1 MRNNIAIA
9 MLLLFAVLFG
19 PTECK
24 YIHMYMFVQFL
35 CLFVFLFPMK
45 NEANIA
51 SHLDATTNS
60 SIATTTI
67 NSTTSPHD
75 ERKVKLIFCAMV
87 KCNYFDPGYFI
98 CYCCPDGSRK
108 EYCHLNL
115 QECRA
120 SCALCQPKC

>member
-1 MRNNIAIA
+1 MRKNNIAIA

-24 YIHMYMFVQFL
+24 YIHNFA
-35 CLFVFLFPMK
+35 FVFLFSMK

-51 SHLDATTNS
+51 GHLDATTNS

-87 KCNYFDPGYFI
+87 NCNYFDPGYSI
-98 CYCCPDGSRK
+98 CYCCPDGSLK

-115 QECRA
+115 EECRA
-120 SCALCQPKC
+120 SCALCQPNC